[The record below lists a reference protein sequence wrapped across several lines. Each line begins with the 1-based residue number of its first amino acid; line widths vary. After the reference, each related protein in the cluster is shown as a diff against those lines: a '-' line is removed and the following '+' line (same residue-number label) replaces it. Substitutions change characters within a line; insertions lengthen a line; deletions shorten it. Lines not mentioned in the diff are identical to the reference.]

1 MSSDLDHRYM
11 GRAIQLAKRGW
22 YTTQPNPRV
31 GCVLVKDGEIVGE
44 GYHRRAGELHA
55 ERNALADAG
64 EAARGATAYVTLEP
78 CCHQGRTPPC
88 TEGLI
93 EAGVKRVVAAMTD
106 PNPKVAG
113 KGFEQL
119 EQAGIEVVS
128 GVLEAQAAA
137 LNPGFIKRMRQGL
150 PYVRCKMG
158 MSLDGRTA
166 MANGESQWITSA
178 ESRVDVHKLRA
189 ASNAIL
195 TGVGTLLADD
205 PSMNVRVGHS
215 ELGIDEDLQIPGPV
229 RVVLDPQLQTPAS
242 AKMLNLPGQ
251 TLVVCSDDNPTHG
264 IALEA
269 AGAQVVT
276 VPAVEQ
282 GLDLHEVLQFLA
294 DQEINEILLE
304 SGATLAGAMLEQGL
318 VDELIIYQAPH
329 LMGDSARGLF
339 RLPGI
344 QQMSQRLSLNITDV
358 RQIGPDIRITATPRI
373 NEDKPRFR
381 S

>member
-1 MSSDLDHRYM
+1 M

-44 GYHRRAGELHA
+44 GYHRRAGEFHA

-119 EQAGIEVVS
+119 KEAGIEVVS
-128 GVLEAQAAA
+128 GVLKAQAAA
-137 LNPGFIKRMRQGL
+137 LNPGFIKRMGQGL

-166 MANGESQWITSA
+166 MADGESKWITSD

-195 TGVGTLLADD
+195 TGIGTLLADD
-205 PSMNVRVGHS
+205 PSMNVRISHS
-215 ELGIDEDLQIPGPV
+215 ELG
-229 RVVLDPQLQTPAS
+229 
-242 AKMLNLPGQ
+242 
-251 TLVVCSDDNPTHG
+251 
-264 IALEA
+264 
-269 AGAQVVT
+269 
-276 VPAVEQ
+276 
-282 GLDLHEVLQFLA
+282 
-294 DQEINEILLE
+294 
-304 SGATLAGAMLEQGL
+304 
-318 VDELIIYQAPH
+318 
-329 LMGDSARGLF
+329 
-339 RLPGI
+339 
-344 QQMSQRLSLNITDV
+344 
-358 RQIGPDIRITATPRI
+358 
-373 NEDKPRFR
+373 
-381 S
+381 

>member
-1 MSSDLDHRYM
+1 
-11 GRAIQLAKRGW
+11 
-22 YTTQPNPRV
+22 
-31 GCVLVKDGEIVGE
+31 LVKDGEIVGE

-64 EAARGATAYVTLEP
+64 EAAWGAVAYVTLEP

-93 EAGVKRVVAAMTD
+93 EAGVKRVVAAMSD
-106 PNPKVAG
+106 PNPKVSG

-119 EQAGIEVVS
+119 KQAGIEVVT
-128 GVLEAQAAA
+128 GVMEAQAAA
-137 LNPGFIKRMRQGL
+137 LNPGFIKRMSQGL
-150 PYVRCKMG
+150 PYVRCKMA

-178 ESRVDVHKLRA
+178 ESRLDVHKLRA
-189 ASNAIL
+189 TSNAII
-195 TGVGTLLADD
+195 TGVGTMLADD
-205 PSMNVRVGHS
+205 PSMNVRISHS
-215 ELGIDEDLQIPGPV
+215 ELGIDEDLQIPAPV
-229 RVVLDPQLQTPAS
+229 RVVLDPQLQTPAT
-242 AKMLNLPGQ
+242 AKMLSLPGQ
-251 TLVVCSDDNPTHG
+251 TLVACSDENPTHG

-276 VPAVEQ
+276 LPTGEH
-282 GLDLHEVLQFLA
+282 GLDLREVLHYLA
-294 DQEINEILLE
+294 SQEINEVLLE

-329 LMGDSARGLF
+329 LMGDSARALF
-339 RLPGI
+339 KLPGI
-344 QQMSQRLSLNITDV
+344 QQMSQRLSLDISDV
-358 RQIGPDIRITATPRI
+358 RQIGPDIRITAKPRI
-373 NEDKPRFR
+373 SEDKPRFC

>member
-1 MSSDLDHRYM
+1 M

-119 EQAGIEVVS
+119 KQAGIEVVS
-128 GVLEAQAAA
+128 GVLETQAAA

-205 PSMNVRVGHS
+205 PSMNVRISHS

-242 AKMLNLPGQ
+242 ARMLNLPGQ

-358 RQIGPDIRITATPRI
+358 RQIGPDIRITAIPRI